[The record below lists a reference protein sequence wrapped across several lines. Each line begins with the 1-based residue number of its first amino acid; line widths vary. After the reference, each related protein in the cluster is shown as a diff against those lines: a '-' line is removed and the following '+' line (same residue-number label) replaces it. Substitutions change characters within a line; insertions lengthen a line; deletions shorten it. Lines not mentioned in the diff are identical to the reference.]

1 MEKALI
7 DGVIWAIPET
17 GRGDIDESQTL
28 STDKDGQPTDL
39 LLGDLLSTKHPDWLF
54 PFFVPQRAILD
65 HDSTKVYFTH
75 GGGLSANEALFH
87 GKPVLSMGI
96 FFDQTANTTR
106 LVAGGVAESLDK
118 VSFTADEIY
127 CKIKKIVVAEDDGSY
142 HRNVLRMQRI
152 AHIAALRKNHAADLV
167 EEVMYDNELRL
178 DADGR
183 ELRPMHLQTADSR
196 MSAFKANNWD
206 ICLVTALG
214 LVTIVGSIGLAGH
227 SAWRYRSFLVGQAQ
241 SIVLEGRVLLQ
252 HGTIWPRA

>member
-1 MEKALI
+1 
-7 DGVIWAIPET
+7 
-17 GRGDIDESQTL
+17 
-28 STDKDGQPTDL
+28 
-39 LLGDLLSTKHPDWLF
+39 
-54 PFFVPQRAILD
+54 
-65 HDSTKVYFTH
+65 
-75 GGGLSANEALFH
+75 
-87 GKPVLSMGI
+87 
-96 FFDQTANTTR
+96 
-106 LVAGGVAESLDK
+106 VAESLDK